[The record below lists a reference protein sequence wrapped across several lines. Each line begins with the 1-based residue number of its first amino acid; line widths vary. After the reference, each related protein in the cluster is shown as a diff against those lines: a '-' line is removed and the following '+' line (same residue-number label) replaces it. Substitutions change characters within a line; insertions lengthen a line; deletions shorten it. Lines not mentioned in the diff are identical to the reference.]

1 MRSLNNQGLRLIGS
15 LGLASLLLA
24 GCDNALELLSQLD
37 HGATKPSTD
46 GGTGPA
52 KDPDPAPAPECKTD
66 KMGGDT
72 SCKPASLWKSYSSDE
87 CIAAGLQLTD
97 YIPIQPCGDDGYQYV
112 QFTCCK
118 PASPPPPPPP
128 STGSCQSETMGGDT
142 SCKSISVWKMYA
154 GEACAAAGLQL
165 REYSAF
171 DDCGDDST
179 RFVKYTCCK

>member
-1 MRSLNNQGLRLIGS
+1 MRSLNNQGLRLVGS

-37 HGATKPSTD
+37 HGSTKPSSD

-52 KDPDPAPAPECKTD
+52 KDPGKDPAPAPECKTD

-72 SCKPASLWKSYSSDE
+72 SCK
-87 CIAAGLQLTD
+87 
-97 YIPIQPCGDDGYQYV
+97 
-112 QFTCCK
+112 
-118 PASPPPPPPP
+118 
-128 STGSCQSETMGGDT
+128 
-142 SCKSISVWKMYA
+142 SIGVWKMYA

-171 DDCGDDST
+171 DDCGDGNT